1 MATFSLTAVQLVSEA
16 ELEVYIANEAITAGD
31 LFYLDTDGEANIAD
45 NTDGAK
51 DEIEGL
57 AMTSADAG
65 NYVVG
70 LNVDG
75 AVIQTTAVITQG
87 TELILSTAGDVQL
100 SSDLASTEYLSR
112 FGWVSG
118 ADEITLDIN
127 NTGTQ
132 K

>member
-1 MATFSLTAVQLVSEA
+1 MATFSLTAVQLVSDAETEA
-16 ELEVYIANEAITAGD
+16 YLANEAIAAGE
-31 LFYLDTDGEANIAD
+31 LFYLDNDGEANVAD

-51 DEIEGL
+51 DEIEAL
-57 AMTSADAG
+57 ALTSADAG

-70 LNVDG
+70 VNVDG
-75 AVIQTTAVITQG
+75 AVIQTTAVITKG
-87 TELILSTAGDVQL
+87 DELILSTSGDVQL
-100 SSDLASTEYLSR
+100 STDLASTEWLSR

-118 ADEITLDIN
+118 TDEITLDIN